1 MFDMTF
7 IRSVG
12 GLRAVITD
20 PAVVIVELVLIGLSV
35 NWIAGVLQ
43 GTRGTRPLR
52 GVLMVLVV
60 AALVINVL
68 AERSGWERLSLLY
81 EYFLFGLAFIA
92 LVAFQPELRRA
103 VIRAGDVRF
112 LRRGTPQ
119 SKVVAALVQS
129 ARYLS
134 RNRYGGLVAI
144 QRVVDLSS
152 WAEKG
157 TLLNAE
163 VSANLLNSIFFPNS
177 PLHDL
182 GVIIAGKKVLAANC
196 QFPLA
201 ESDEVEAAVGSRHLA
216 AVGMSYETDALVLIV
231 SEETGTISLADGG
244 RLTRFLSLDDLA
256 DELTA
261 RLAGQAVRVSEG
273 KRSRLPPLSHFWR
286 VARRVLVVVPL
297 TLVIWVLANQA
308 SQTEIDGVDVEL
320 GLRPRLPG
328 YVVDLEQ
335 PPTGLFKAK
344 FRGSARAVERLRER
358 TANQPLRVSWELSER
373 DLAGPRERGALEL
386 LNAVDEVKRLRVEV
400 DEVHPDKFAFMVD
413 ELATVTMGL
422 MADTG
427 AVQTVEQQF
436 EPAQVRVV
444 MRRRHVAS
452 HSGGLPESQRV
463 IVLPLEDR
471 VRHAAPGEVISV
483 TVPVPDQVG
492 GFPIISKDPRSV
504 RVTLRVGGQRIT
516 HEIQHVPVWINI
528 SPELLQVYDVER
540 LDPQEWL
547 IEVELEGEK
556 SQVEALRPQDVRAF
570 VTISSDLLNPAPELR
585 LEVKIDAPEGIK
597 VAGNKHFVQLRLTR
611 REGPSP

>member
-7 IRSVG
+7 IKSVG
-12 GLRAVITD
+12 GLRAIITD
-20 PAVVIVELVLIGLSV
+20 PAVVIVELALIGLSV
-35 NWIAGVLQ
+35 NWIASVLQ

-52 GVLMVLVV
+52 GVLTVLVV

-157 TLLNAE
+157 TMLNAE

-201 ESDEVEAAVGSRHLA
+201 ESDEVDAAVGSRHLA

-261 RLAGQAVRVSEG
+261 RLAGQVVRASG
-273 KRSRLPPLSHFWR
+273 DKHSRPPLSRFWR
-286 VARRVLVVVPL
+286 VARRALVVVPL

-320 GLRPRLPG
+320 ALRPRLLG
-328 YVVDLEQ
+328 YVVDLEK
-335 PPTGLFKAK
+335 PATGLFKAK

-373 DLAGPRERGALEL
+373 DLAGPRERGALDL
-386 LNAVDEVKRLRVEV
+386 LNALDEVKRLRVSVE
-400 DEVHPDKFAFMVD
+400 EIQPDKFDFMVD
-413 ELATVTMGL
+413 ELVPVTMGL
-422 MADTG
+422 KADTG
-427 AVQTVEQQF
+427 AVQAVEQQF
-436 EPAQVRVV
+436 EPAHVRVV
-444 MRRRHVAS
+444 MRKRHLAP
-452 HSGGLPESQRV
+452 HDGGLPESQRV

-471 VRHAAPGEVISV
+471 VRHAAPGEVITE

-516 HEIQHVPVWINI
+516 REIPNVPVWITI

-556 SQVEALRPQDVRAF
+556 SQVEALRPQEVRAF
-570 VTISSDLLNPAPELR
+570 VTISSELLNPAPDLR
-585 LEVKIDAPEGIK
+585 LEVKIDAPDRIK

-611 REGPSP
+611 REGHSP

>member
-7 IRSVG
+7 LKSVG
-12 GLRAVITD
+12 GLRAIVAD

-35 NWIAGVLQ
+35 NWIASVLQ

-52 GVLMVLVV
+52 GVLTVLVV

-144 QRVVDLSS
+144 QRAVDLSS

-157 TLLNAE
+157 TILNAE
-163 VSANLLNSIFFPNS
+163 VSANLLDSIFFPNS

-201 ESDEVEAAVGSRHLA
+201 ESDEVDAAVGSRHLA
-216 AVGMSYETDALVLIV
+216 AVGMSYETDALVLVV

-256 DELTA
+256 DELSA
-261 RLAGQAVRVSEG
+261 RLAGQTLQAGG
-273 KRSRLPPLSHFWR
+273 KSGGLPPLSHFWR
-286 VARRVLVVVPL
+286 FARRALVVVPL

-320 GLRPRLPG
+320 ALRPRVLG
-328 YVVDLEQ
+328 YVVDLEE
-335 PPTGLFKAK
+335 PPAGLLKAK
-344 FRGSARAVERLRER
+344 FRGSARAIERLRER
-358 TANQPLRVSWELSER
+358 TTNQPLRVSWELSER

-386 LNAVDEVKRLRVEV
+386 LNNLEEIRTLRVSVEEVQPEKFAFVVDEV
-400 DEVHPDKFAFMVD
+400 AN
-413 ELATVTMGL
+413 VTMGL
-422 MADTG
+422 KVDTG
-427 AVQTVEQQF
+427 TVQTAEQQF
-436 EPAQVRVV
+436 EPAQVRVL
-444 MRRRHVAS
+444 MRARHVNPRT
-452 HSGGLPESQRV
+452 GGLPESQRV
-463 IVLPLEDR
+463 LELPLEDR
-471 VRHAAPGEVISV
+471 VRRAAPGEVI
-483 TVPVPDQVG
+483 TLEEVPVPDHVG
-492 GFPIISKDPRSV
+492 NLPIISKDPRTV
-504 RVTLRVGGQRIT
+504 RVTLRVGGQRVAR
-516 HEIQHVPVWINI
+516 QVPHVPVWINI
-528 SPELLQVYDVER
+528 SPELLQVYEVER

-556 SQVEALRPQDVRAF
+556 SQVDALRAQDLRAY
-570 VTISSDLLNPAPELR
+570 VAISSELLNPAPELR
-585 LEVKIDAPEGIK
+585 LEVKIDAPQG
-597 VAGNKHFVQLRLTR
+597 VRVTGNKHYVQLRLTR
-611 REGPSP
+611 RAERTS